1 MNINKKYEL
10 LQRRFE
16 NLMSKNKELENENE
30 ALRIKNREFLYRESQ
45 YKEQIRATE
54 ETRREFLNSISE
66 LNKIKEQ
73 YRQAIFDARKAQKDY
88 VRKVKP
94 LIRQIKSK
102 T

>member
-16 NLMSKNKELENENE
+16 NLISKNKELENENE

-54 ETRREFLNSISE
+54 ETRREFF
-66 LNKIKEQ
+66 KQ
-73 YRQAIFDARKAQKDY
+73 HFRTQ
-88 VRKVKP
+88 
-94 LIRQIKSK
+94 
-102 T
+102 

>member
-73 YRQAIFDARKAQKDY
+73 YR
-88 VRKVKP
+88 
-94 LIRQIKSK
+94 
-102 T
+102 